1 MTGRLFFTT
10 LRLRSAQARDTE
22 STEEYTRKRKSAPD
36 GASLGINQSF
46 RSVLHQ
52 LQKFLVY
59 ARVVRQFWMEGRRHH
74 TSLPHQHGIVAAFRQ
89 DFPSL
94 ANSLDPRRANED
106 HLQRI
111 AAERTGSFD
120 DGGIDLAAIGV
131 AADCNVN
138 RIEAGLM
145 RVLDFL
151 GQHDRAGT
159 GPECRLAM
167 DKIVELVKS
176 LLPKKLQEGCRLA
189 AGDDKAVKAVEF
201 LGFAHQYG
209 FDTQFFQA
217 PAMRIEIT

>member
-59 ARVVRQFWMEGRRHH
+59 ARVIRQFWMEGRRHH

-89 DFPSL
+89 DFYSL
-94 ANSLDPRRANED
+94 ANSFDARCANEH
-106 HLQRI
+106 HLQKI
-111 AAERTGSFD
+111 AAQSAGGLD

-131 AADCNVN
+131 AADRNVN

-151 GQHDRAGT
+151 GQHDRAGA
-159 GPECRLAM
+159 GPEGRRGVHKVIQPLKTLLA
-167 DKIVELVKS
+167 
-176 LLPKKLQEGCRLA
+176 Q
-189 AGDDKAVKAVEF
+189 
-201 LGFAHQYG
+201 
-209 FDTQFFQA
+209 
-217 PAMRIEIT
+217 

>member
-89 DFPSL
+89 DFYSL
-94 ANSLDPRRANED
+94 ADPLDPRRANED

-111 AAERTGSFD
+111 APERGGGFD
-120 DGGIDLAAIGV
+120 DGGIDLASVGV
-131 AADCNVN
+131 AADRNVN
-138 RIEAGLM
+138 RIEALLM
-145 RVLDFL
+145 RVLVLF
-151 GQHDRAGT
+151 GQHDRSGAGA
-159 GPECRLAM
+159 ESRLGM
-167 DKIVELVKS
+167 
-176 LLPKKLQEGCRLA
+176 
-189 AGDDKAVKAVEF
+189 
-201 LGFAHQYG
+201 
-209 FDTQFFQA
+209 
-217 PAMRIEIT
+217 